1 MRIDKRVFEVLDAFY
16 DASMSLHES
25 LSYEAILA
33 KEQRMITDLKSLMH
47 CAVAM
52 PEVRFKKEW
61 KDKRY
66 HDFHTEGVHFAF
78 RIETLP
84 NGEQVVVVYDACPDL
99 LYYD

>member
-1 MRIDKRVFEVLDAFY
+1 MRIDKRIFDVLDAFY

-25 LSYEAILA
+25 LSYEAVLA
-33 KEQRMITDLKSLMH
+33 KEQRMMSDLKSLKH
-47 CAVAM
+47 CAAAM

-61 KDKRY
+61 KDNRY

-99 LYYD
+99 LYHD